1 MEVQQPTCESECP
14 SSEPRNR
21 FDFRVDAE
29 RLVAYSEGDTAEL
42 TVREILDMS
51 GNQPVEDYSLVE
63 LVGGH
68 HHDRIK
74 HENLDELLYVKPHA
88 RFAALFKGC
97 TPVS

>member
-1 MEVQQPTCESECP
+1 MQAQTQSATQCHGPSER
-14 SSEPRNR
+14 RNR
-21 FDFRVDAE
+21 FDFSVDAE

-51 GNQPVEDYSLVE
+51 GNQPVEEYSLVE
-63 LVGGH
+63 FVGGDH
-68 HHDRIK
+68 HERKRHD
-74 HENLDELLYVKPHA
+74 DPDQLLHVKPNA